1 MTESEV
7 KNKANEKIIRELA
20 QSYKRFAKTP
30 DGKIILADLEVQCG
44 QLKANSLP
52 DFNTNK
58 TFFHDGM
65 RNVYLY
71 IMQKIN
77 RVERKE

>member
-1 MTESEV
+1 MTEAEV
-7 KNKANEKIIRELA
+7 KNEENQKIIAELA
-20 QSYKRFAKTP
+20 QSYKRFAETS

-44 QLKANSLP
+44 QNKANSLP

-58 TFFHDGM
+58 TFFHEGM

-71 IMQKIN
+71 IMQKVK
-77 RVERKE
+77 REERD